1 MSRTWRGSLLVAL
14 VIAFAP
20 VAAQAQPPLIGPPL
34 TERVPPARTLIIP
47 SFTISGEYND
57 NIVLDNRNKID
68 DFIIGYTPGIDFAHQ
83 TPTYRIG
90 GRVSATGEKFID
102 HDEFSNVL
110 SRITFLLNGSYRLT
124 ETLTLNLDEAF
135 LLSRDT
141 HQATTEGVGTGR
153 FLSYSNSITPGIAW
167 KVDPRITVR
176 ASGNYILE
184 RFDNADLHE
193 SDVYHVD
200 AVVEREVTRRFTA
213 LAGYNFG
220 YFDIKKSTTEP
231 GLDATVH
238 TPRIGAIARITDTL
252 TLRAEGGPSFN
263 LIRSDLHV
271 TPFVLA
277 SMTQLLPWGEASL
290 LGGISTTTA
299 GGLGGPVVSYAV
311 GASVKVTK
319 FMRGLAVEFA
329 PRFNRLKSVEGNDI
343 DLRTFT
349 LPLYASYQV
358 TSWLAL
364 TAGYS
369 FYRQRSDSSLRFASG
384 ASIANDADQNR
395 VSIGIQ
401 VFYPFRFD

>member
-319 FMRGLAVEFA
+319 FIRAAVQSPQIRRGQRRRPPDVHAPALRELPGHLVARPDRRLFLLPAAVGQLAALRLRRVDRERRR
-329 PRFNRLKSVEGNDI
+329 PESRQHRDPGLLPVPIRLKS
-343 DLRTFT
+343 
-349 LPLYASYQV
+349 
-358 TSWLAL
+358 
-364 TAGYS
+364 
-369 FYRQRSDSSLRFASG
+369 
-384 ASIANDADQNR
+384 
-395 VSIGIQ
+395 
-401 VFYPFRFD
+401 FRFD